1 MKGAGWG
8 TLQGMERE
16 RKTGMEKQGEAVRG
30 GGDSDIWTYMER
42 SVRTANHKAVLI
54 RMVATRKRN

>member
-1 MKGAGWG
+1 
-8 TLQGMERE
+8 MERE
-16 RKTGMEKQGEAVRG
+16 RKTDMEKQGE
-30 GGDSDIWTYMER
+30 GGDSDIQTDMER